1 MLMGFLPME
10 ILPMKLFAACSW
22 FRCKIDNSRNEIE
35 RWSDKWVTQ
44 TSVLTTNHDI
54 HAPNPKGRKK
64 TKTEE
69 QFGKQSQFNVS
80 IEPFN
85 INNMYGT
92 EFWSQEQQYQGDWV
106 TMLVSSTKTIKDKG
120 KTENPRRKRRRKRQK
135 KKMTPNKKRANK
147 EREKQVTK
155 LYIISILTI

>member
-1 MLMGFLPME
+1 MGFLPME
-10 ILPMKLFAACSW
+10 ILLMKLLAACSW
-22 FRCKIDNSRNEIE
+22 FCCKIDNSRRNEIE

-54 HAPNPKGRKK
+54 HAPDRKGRKK

-69 QFGKQSQFNVS
+69 QFEKQSQFNVS
-80 IEPFN
+80 IETFN
-85 INNMYGT
+85 IDNMYGT
-92 EFWSQEQQYQGDWV
+92 EFQSQEQQYQDDWV

-120 KTENPRRKRRRKRQK
+120 KTENPRRKRIRKRQK

-147 EREKQVTK
+147 ERERNKWQNFT
-155 LYIISILTI
+155 